1 MRRFM
6 VVVGLLACLVPLA
19 GAAPALGK
27 AAVEISASPNPV
39 VIGRRV
45 AHTVTVAVS
54 ARLDVWVSAA
64 GFAQPELGSL
74 PPGTWTQE
82 CCPSQTAGTTA
93 WHYRSTWPA
102 QPGSYRFG
110 ADARRTGSY
119 LSTATLGF
127 TTSSVWVRVVRA

>member
-1 MRRFM
+1 MRRFI

-27 AAVEISASPNPV
+27 GAVEVSASPNPV
-39 VIGRRV
+39 VVGQRV

-64 GFAQPELGSL
+64 GFAQPGFGSL
-74 PPGTWTQE
+74 PPGTWSQE
-82 CCPSQTAGTTA
+82 CCPAQTAGTAA
-93 WHYRSTWPA
+93 WRYRSTGPVV
-102 QPGSYRFG
+102 PGSYRFG

-119 LSTATLGF
+119 LSTASVGF
-127 TTSSVWVRVVRA
+127 ATSSTWIRVVRA